1 MTFNLYNFCILIM
14 YFPTLT
20 IFIILIIRYNFIN
33 KFAIVFNIG
42 FFIFAIYISIY
53 YIQEFIYFL
62 NLENINIIES
72 NVVLPDCEYSSNDM
86 VNSDQNKK
94 MLFNTNQK
102 DLFNMSRHSYNTN
115 NHLLNNSVISKD
127 NNDGLSII
135 KQLEIYRSAREQSAL
150 LEKSLSDHNLYLL
163 ARINKLQTEI
173 DRSTDVITGI
183 IDNYKKDFR

>member
-1 MTFNLYNFCILIM
+1 M
-14 YFPTLT
+14 
-20 IFIILIIRYNFIN
+20 
-33 KFAIVFNIG
+33 
-42 FFIFAIYISIY
+42 
-53 YIQEFIYFL
+53 
-62 NLENINIIES
+62 
-72 NVVLPDCEYSSNDM
+72 LPDCEYSSNDM